1 MGFDAV
7 LELVMDGPNRQ
18 IVLQFL
24 ESEFDIP

>member
-7 LELVMDGPNRQ
+7 LELVVDGPNRQ

-24 ESEFDIP
+24 ERLLDIP